1 MKDIVLILFISL
13 FFQITNKCKKTEFST
28 YEECFANEIL
38 EEEIHSGGSIEDYT
52 CCYLRQL
59 PSYEGEC
66 LLVKNTDIP
75 TYTELLDKAGI
86 PHEVF
91 ACSEDELPDQSKS
104 TSCFLLSPI
113 KKSYCFT
120 RSLSDLEKG
129 DSENNNLQCC
139 YITFNNIEECM
150 AIDSSNIDGFK
161 TQFIEGHMKYGY
173 NIKNIEVICGDSNG
187 ESNNLNQDSNEDSD
201 DSNEDPSNSDK
212 NSSGTFAKIFSITYF
227 ILIIILFV

>member
-13 FFQITNKCKKTEFST
+13 FFQITNKFQKTEFST
-28 YEECFANEIL
+28 YEECFAKEIL
-38 EEEIHSGGSIEDYT
+38 EEEIPSGESIEDYT
-52 CCYLRQL
+52 WCYLRQL
-59 PSYEGEC
+59 PSQGGEC
-66 LLVKNTDIP
+66 LLLKKTDIP
-75 TYTELLDKAGI
+75 TYTELLDEAGI

-139 YITFNNIEECM
+139 YITFNNFEECM

-161 TQFIEGHMKYGY
+161 TQFIEAHMNYGY
-173 NIKNIEVICGDSNG
+173 NIKNIEVICG
-187 ESNNLNQDSNEDSD
+187 DSNEDSD

-227 ILIIILFV
+227 IWIIIFNV